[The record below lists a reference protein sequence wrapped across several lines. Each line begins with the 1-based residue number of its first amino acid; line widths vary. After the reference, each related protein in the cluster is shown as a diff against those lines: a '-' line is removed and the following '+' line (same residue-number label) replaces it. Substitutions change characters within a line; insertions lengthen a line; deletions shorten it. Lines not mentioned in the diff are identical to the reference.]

1 MKNQVKASA
10 FIQWYIDENT
20 TETITKRMVE
30 DLITGGISC
39 INVRQLFDECGYI
52 PMEICDYK
60 VTDQQN
66 EVEYDP
72 SEVNFIDD
80 ITKPVNKTQ
89 EAIEHL
95 KGLGYNT
102 ESLWHVWDV
111 TERFNC
117 TEQQAHEVLN
127 KALANQWLT
136 EQTHFIIGK
145 TAEAMGLG
153 EKEENE

>member
-1 MKNQVKASA
+1 M
-10 FIQWYIDENT
+10 
-20 TETITKRMVE
+20 ETINKMT
-30 DLITGGISC
+30 
-39 INVRQLFDECGYI
+39 
-52 PMEICDYK
+52 
-60 VTDQQN
+60 
-66 EVEYDP
+66 
-72 SEVNFIDD
+72 
-80 ITKPVNKTQ
+80 NKTQ

-153 EKEENE
+153 EKEDKE